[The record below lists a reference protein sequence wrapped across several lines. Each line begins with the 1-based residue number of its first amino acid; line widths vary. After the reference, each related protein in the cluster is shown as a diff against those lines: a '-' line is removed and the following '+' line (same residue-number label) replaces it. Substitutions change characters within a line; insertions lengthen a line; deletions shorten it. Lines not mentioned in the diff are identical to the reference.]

1 MVRSGKPESASDQP
15 SLGDL
20 VALAAKDIS
29 SLIRYE
35 IALAKS
41 ELKIDG
47 IRLATAG
54 GLVALGVIVVFPGII
69 LLCFAY
75 AYFLHWAGA
84 WGGLAG
90 AFGFAGLTF
99 VVLALV
105 AVVVARV
112 FVKKV
117 TGMRMT
123 RKTVSDDLG
132 MLRRGEDG
140 EGSPDGHGPAVPNPR
155 STAVGPEA
163 KAEIPARQL
172 RALTGGMPTCK
183 QNQPSRSTG
192 RGRTVRSARTG
203 LGSTLRATGTDR
215 SSCCCT
221 GFPSSGGR
229 GAGSSSRCRRPGT
242 GPSRPTC
249 AATAAATSRPGAMT

>member
-35 IALAKS
+35 IALAKR
-41 ELKIDG
+41 ELRIDG
-47 IRLATAG
+47 MRLATAG
-54 GLVALGVIVVFPGII
+54 GLVGLGVVVVFPGIM

-84 WGGLAG
+84 PGGLAG

-99 VVLALV
+99 VVLAII
-105 AVVVARV
+105 AVLIAR
-112 FVKKV
+112 FFIKKV

-132 MLRRGEDG
+132 MLRRGE
-140 EGSPDGHGPAVPNPR
+140 GSPDGHGPAVPNPR
-155 STAVGPEA
+155 STSVGAEA
-163 KAEIPARQL
+163 KAEIPARQ
-172 RALTGGMPTCK
+172 
-183 QNQPSRSTG
+183 
-192 RGRTVRSARTG
+192 
-203 LGSTLRATGTDR
+203 
-215 SSCCCT
+215 
-221 GFPSSGGR
+221 
-229 GAGSSSRCRRPGT
+229 
-242 GPSRPTC
+242 
-249 AATAAATSRPGAMT
+249 

>member
-1 MVRSGKPESASDQP
+1 MARSGKPESASDQP

-35 IALAKS
+35 IALAKR

-47 IRLATAG
+47 TRVATAS
-54 GLVALGVIVVFPGII
+54 GLVALGVIIVFPGIM

-84 WGGLAG
+84 PGGLAG

-99 VVLALV
+99 LVLALV
-105 AVVVARV
+105 AVVIARV

-132 MLRRGEDG
+132 MLRRGE
-140 EGSPDGHGPAVPNPR
+140 GSPDGHGPAVPNPR
-155 STAVGPEA
+155 STSVGAEA
-163 KAEIPARQL
+163 KAEIPARQ
-172 RALTGGMPTCK
+172 
-183 QNQPSRSTG
+183 
-192 RGRTVRSARTG
+192 
-203 LGSTLRATGTDR
+203 
-215 SSCCCT
+215 
-221 GFPSSGGR
+221 
-229 GAGSSSRCRRPGT
+229 
-242 GPSRPTC
+242 
-249 AATAAATSRPGAMT
+249 